1 MRDSGGGRNPTAT
14 IKVVILLAWISVH
27 DHVDGGK
34 LRELAKEIGCSKK
47 EALGI
52 LVSLWLWGLKNA
64 DRTGKLRS
72 CDKGDVAEEVANGV
86 STGLAP
92 ESIVDNLIDQHW
104 IDEEADGSLYLHD
117 WDVWQE
123 QWYKFLSTKEYDAER
138 KRKERAR
145 KKIESSGTSSDCPV
159 DCHTDSPPDSPA
171 DKVKEEQSDG
181 KPEEKSP
188 KYPFEEIISYLNEKA
203 NTRYQWTSKATQRH
217 IQARFKEKY
226 TLQDFY
232 AVIDHKVSEW
242 KDDKKMQ
249 QFIRPETLFGTK
261 FEGYLNQAPRMEMQ
275 KEPESGTDGNPFD
288 MWKE

>member
-1 MRDSGGGRNPTAT
+1 M
-14 IKVVILLAWISVH
+14 AWISVH

-72 CDKGDVAEEVANGV
+72 CDKNDIAEEVTKGI
-86 STGLAP
+86 SDGLDP
-92 ESIVDNLIDQHW
+92 HRIVDNLISQNW
-104 IDEEADGSLYLHD
+104 IDEMEDGLYLHD

-138 KRKERAR
+138 KRRERAR
-145 KKIESSGTSSDCPV
+145 KKAEAMNEEKREKPLDAPTESPPE
-159 DCHTDSPPDSPA
+159 SPPDNPP
-171 DKVKEEQSDG
+171 DKEED
-181 KPEEKSP
+181 KPITMGAEEEKP
-188 KYPFEEIISYLNEKA
+188 KYPFKEIVEYLNQIA

-232 AVIDHKVSEW
+232 TVIDYKVSEW

-249 QFIRPETLFGTK
+249 QYIRPETLFGTK
-261 FEGYLNQAPRMEMQ
+261 FEGYLNQAPKRELPI
-275 KEPESGTDGNPFD
+275 EPDDSSDGNPFE